1 MQYHCYADD
10 TQIYLIVERDGSKKL
25 ELCVAEVA
33 AWLTKKLLK
42 LNTEKS
48 EAIVFS
54 PAKQRDS
61 LPVDVYITIAG
72 HRIQPSSCV
81 RSLGVQFDSNLKM
94 EHQIANTVKSCY
106 YQITN
111 IGRIRPHL
119 TEESCKILVQA
130 LGTSRLDYGNAL
142 LHGLPQTALQRLQKV
157 QNSAARLITRT
168 RNYEHITPVLQR
180 LHWLPVH
187 LRPTYKVLLFTYCAL
202 NGLAPDYLV
211 ELISYRPI
219 TRTQSTINQ
228 TTICFAAI
236 FEDSEIITSV

>member
-1 MQYHCYADD
+1 MQYHCCYADD

-119 TEESCKILVQA
+119 TEESCKILGKNVRPA
-130 LGTSRLDYGNAL
+130 LRLWGESPEGHL
-142 LHGLPQTALQRLQKV
+142 L
-157 QNSAARLITRT
+157 TRRFGSSVAIWL
-168 RNYEHITPVLQR
+168 RN
-180 LHWLPVH
+180 
-187 LRPTYKVLLFTYCAL
+187 
-202 NGLAPDYLV
+202 
-211 ELISYRPI
+211 
-219 TRTQSTINQ
+219 
-228 TTICFAAI
+228 
-236 FEDSEIITSV
+236 